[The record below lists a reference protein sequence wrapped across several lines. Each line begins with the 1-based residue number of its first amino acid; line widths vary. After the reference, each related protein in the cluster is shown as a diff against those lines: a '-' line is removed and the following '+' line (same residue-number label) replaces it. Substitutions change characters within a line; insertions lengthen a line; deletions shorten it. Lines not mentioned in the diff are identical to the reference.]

1 MIFSQHKSSR
11 ATETLL
17 PGQISY
23 LKKRAECNEEDL
35 LRVDMD
41 EGCFGHLVLIL
52 SIDILDAQAEALI
65 VRLPK
70 TLRIQIVQTTEPD
83 CCYSLRLLGERPWKK
98 DIHTI
103 AASAYSTY
111 Q

>member
-1 MIFSQHKSSR
+1 MIFSRHKSSG

-23 LKKRAECNEEDL
+23 LKKRAECSEEDL
-35 LRVDMD
+35 LRVDID

-52 SIDILDAQAEALI
+52 SMDLLDAQAEALI

-70 TLRIQIVQTTEPD
+70 IPMIQIFHTT
-83 CCYSLRLLGERPWKK
+83 G
-98 DIHTI
+98 
-103 AASAYSTY
+103 A
-111 Q
+111 

>member
-1 MIFSQHKSSR
+1 MIFSRHKSSR

-23 LKKRAECNEEDL
+23 LKKRAECDEEDL
-35 LRVDMD
+35 LRVDIS

-65 VRLPK
+65 VRLQKIP
-70 TLRIQIVQTTEPD
+70 RNHIMQTVDPNFY
-83 CCYSLRLLGERPWKK
+83 YS
-98 DIHTI
+98 
-103 AASAYSTY
+103 
-111 Q
+111 

>member
-1 MIFSQHKSSR
+1 MIFSRHKSSR

-23 LKKRAECNEEDL
+23 LKKRAECNDEDL
-35 LRVDMD
+35 LRVDID

-70 TLRIQIVQTTEPD
+70 NPRIQTVYTTGSD
-83 CCYSLRLLGERPWKK
+83 CYYSLRLLGGRPSKK
-98 DIHTI
+98 DIRTI
-103 AASAYSTY
+103 AASAFSTY

>member
-1 MIFSQHKSSR
+1 MTSANLPVVEVMIFSRHKSSK
-11 ATETLL
+11 ATETLQ

-35 LRVDMD
+35 LRVDIS

-52 SIDILDAQAEALI
+52 SIDILDAQAEVLI

-70 TLRIQIVQTTEPD
+70 IPRIHIVQIVGPNFY
-83 CCYSLRLLGERPWKK
+83 YS
-98 DIHTI
+98 
-103 AASAYSTY
+103 
-111 Q
+111 